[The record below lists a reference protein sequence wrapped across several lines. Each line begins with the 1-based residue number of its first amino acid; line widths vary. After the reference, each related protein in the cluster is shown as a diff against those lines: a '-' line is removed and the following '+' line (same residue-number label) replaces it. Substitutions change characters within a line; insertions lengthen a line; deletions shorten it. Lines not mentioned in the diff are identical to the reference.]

1 MNETKQILPLG
12 VNTKGQD
19 FFVGNSMKIKI
30 YKKSIRTSYGIHTVV
45 IE

>member
-1 MNETKQILPLG
+1 MNEAKQVLSFG
-12 VNTKGQD
+12 MNTKGQD
-19 FFVGNSMKIKI
+19 FFVGNSMEIKI